1 MDYFLAAVFIIFV
14 MYTFDKACLWL
25 EKRGWLHYSQ
35 TKKCNGKSVFSDLS
49 DYIHPQTPCMVDSD
63 EKKANPKEDR
73 PIPTRYY
80 LE

>member
-1 MDYFLAAVFIIFV
+1 MDYVLAAVFIVLV
-14 MYTFDKACLWL
+14 MYVFDKACLWL
-25 EKRGWLHYSQ
+25 ERKGWLNYSQ

-49 DYIHPQTPCMVDSD
+49 DYMQPKHQTC
-63 EKKANPKEDR
+63 KANGKPEDER